1 MPSTAQIRTEKLK
14 ASLLED
20 GLLND
25 GIAKWG
31 RAVDR
36 VLHAEHRGEITVDES
51 KEILD
56 WMGVYGGKNDQRT

>member
-1 MPSTAQIRTEKLK
+1 MPSTAQIRIENFK
-14 ASLLED
+14 AGLLDD

-25 GIAKWG
+25 GIAKWN

-51 KEILD
+51 EEIME
-56 WMGVYGGKNDQRT
+56 WMGVYSG